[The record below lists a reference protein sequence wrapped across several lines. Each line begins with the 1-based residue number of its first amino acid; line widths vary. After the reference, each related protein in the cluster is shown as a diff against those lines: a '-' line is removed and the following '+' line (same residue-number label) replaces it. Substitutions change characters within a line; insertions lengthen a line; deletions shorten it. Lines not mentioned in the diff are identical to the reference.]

1 MKKIKTGKTKP
12 KTQKPK
18 VKVLNQRYE
27 GATPEMVAKAL
38 FKQVKD
44 KLKG

>member
-1 MKKIKTGKTKP
+1 MTRDDKGTKRE
-12 KTQKPK
+12 KGSKKPK

-38 FKQVKD
+38 LKQNQE
-44 KLKG
+44 